1 MMIKDVMVRLE
12 GGAADDMRLAAVKSV
27 AERFE
32 SHVIALY
39 FNILL
44 VSVSGEGDERGAIHG
59 VELLEMARAA
69 GDKTEAALAEKLS
82 RLQLAVDIRRFDI
95 FGDALPDIA
104 AQEAHSA
111 DEFVALRPNGEAS
124 EPDGMVE
131 SVLFG
136 GGRHLLLI
144 PEGTERRCTF
154 ENVLLAWNGSRESA
168 RAMAE
173 AMPYIHRAKTVSV
186 VIVDEGPP
194 VEEQALLGRAAVTHL
209 RHHGIKAR
217 LHHVTGKSRE
227 EAGAAIVGEV
237 QRIGAD
243 LLVMGGYG
251 HLRLR
256 QFLLGAATREVMHN
270 SPVPLLMAH

>member
-1 MMIKDVMVRLE
+1 MMIKDVMVCLE

-39 FNILL
+39 FNTVPAI
-44 VSVSGEGDERGAIHG
+44 VPGEGDERAAIHA
-59 VELLEMARAA
+59 VELMEMARAA

-82 RLQLAVDIRRFDI
+82 RLQLEVDIRRFDI

-104 AQEAHSA
+104 AREARSA
-111 DEFVALRPNGEAS
+111 DEFVAIRPNSEAS
-124 EPDGMVE
+124 EPEGMVE

-144 PEGTERRCTF
+144 PESTDRPYTF
-154 ENVLLAWNGSRESA
+154 ENVLVAWNGSRESA

-173 AMPYIHRAKTVSV
+173 AMPYIRGAKSVTV
-186 VIVDEGPP
+186 VIVDDEPP

-209 RHHGIKAR
+209 RHHGINAR

-227 EAGAAIVGEV
+227 AGAAIIGEA

-251 HLRLR
+251 HFRLR
-256 QFLLGAATREVMHN
+256 EFLLGTATRDVMQT
-270 SPVPLLMAH
+270 SPVPLLMAY